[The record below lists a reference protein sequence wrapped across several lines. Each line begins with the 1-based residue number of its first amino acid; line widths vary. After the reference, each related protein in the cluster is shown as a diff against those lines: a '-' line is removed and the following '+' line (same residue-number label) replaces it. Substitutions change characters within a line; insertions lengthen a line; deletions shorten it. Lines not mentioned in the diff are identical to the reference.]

1 MPCRSQREHRLRH
14 PSTSS
19 EAALLRPR
27 DGGGPRASLQ
37 RPHAAHHS
45 INSFALAGAHG
56 TGCGHGA
63 HSAHTECSRRQT
75 CRYTSTD
82 SDGSSRTLYR
92 HAGAQLQSAP
102 SIPRPRNIVKRQSE
116 LRACV
121 CAREVESSA
130 VRALGAGRRVR
141 NARMAQIPLGAVDH
155 ASQTR
160 TLAHRPATAGRPAAL
175 TDPRAQGAP
184 R

>member
-45 INSFALAGAHG
+45 IKSFALAGAHG

-121 CAREVESSA
+121 CAREVQCSA
-130 VRALGAGRRVR
+130 CARCGKTSAERTHGSDPVGRRR
-141 NARMAQIPLGAVDH
+141 PCQPDTHPRAPTRH
-155 ASQTR
+155 CRQTR
-160 TLAHRPATAGRPAAL
+160 SA
-175 TDPRAQGAP
+175 D
-184 R
+184 